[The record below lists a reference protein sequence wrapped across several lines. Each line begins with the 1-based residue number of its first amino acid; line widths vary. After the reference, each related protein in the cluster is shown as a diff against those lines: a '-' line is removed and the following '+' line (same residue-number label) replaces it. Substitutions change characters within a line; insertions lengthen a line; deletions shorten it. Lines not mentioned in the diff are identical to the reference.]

1 MSHSKPI
8 RILLALAATFIP
20 LCGSGAAWH
29 FTDVGRVVAISDVH
43 GAYAAMVRTLKS
55 AEVLDEALAWRAGA
69 THLVITGDILD
80 RGPDSRQVMDLLMRL
95 EGEAEEAGGRVHLL
109 LGNHEIMNLTGDLR
123 YVSAAEYAAFTEEEI
138 AADREQAFQVFRSL
152 RPEAQDEEALRRDF
166 GLRAPPGYFGH
177 RSAFAPDGHYGKWL
191 LEKPLLIVI
200 NDTAFVHG
208 GLSPLVTDLG
218 LDGVNDTMKNEVA
231 RYASAL
237 EVVIEA
243 GLIDPTENF
252 FRHAEILKALPAD
265 PQRPAEI
272 AQAIADVIRLNT
284 ASVHDSQS
292 PVWYRGNVG
301 CGALVED
308 DKLDAAL
315 AALGAERVVIGHTP
329 TQSRQVL
336 QRLAGRVIEVDTGML
351 NAYYGGSG
359 HALVIEGDALSVL
372 GETGPESS
380 APVAH
385 PRPAVPEVDA
395 LSAVELERILA
406 NGEIRSNTVD
416 ASGQTVV
423 QLQDGETSVT
433 ASFVENS
440 RKGFAPE
447 LAAYRLDRLLQL
459 DMVPVTVVR
468 EIDGD
473 MGTLQLLPATKQN
486 EVTRSASG
494 EGTSAWC
501 PLPEQWNAMYVFDA
515 LTYNAL
521 RHPQSMLYNS
531 GNWQLMLVGH
541 AEAFG
546 TRDGRP
552 SWLDEAEL
560 KIGAAWV
567 EALSSLTDEVLQA
580 ELGDVLDKRRLRAL
594 TKRRDA
600 LLEEATL

>member
-1 MSHSKPI
+1 MSQSKPI
-8 RILLALAATFIP
+8 RFLLALAATFIP

-29 FTDVGRVVAISDVH
+29 FTEVGKVVAISDVH
-43 GAYAAMVRTLKS
+43 GAYAAMVRTLKN
-55 AEVLDEALAWRAGA
+55 AEVLDEAVAWRAGPA
-69 THLVITGDILD
+69 HLVITGDILD

-109 LGNHEIMNLTGDLR
+109 LGNHEVMNLTGDLR
-123 YVSAAEYAAFTEEEI
+123 YVAAAEYAAFAEEEV

-152 RPEAQDEEALRRDF
+152 RPEAQDEEGLRRDF

-177 RSAFAPDGHYGKWL
+177 RRAFAPDGRYGKWL
-191 LEKPLLIVI
+191 LEKPLLVVI

-231 RYASAL
+231 GYASAL

-252 FRHAEILKALPAD
+252 FRHAEILNALPAD

-315 AALGAERVVIGHTP
+315 ATLGAERVVIGHTP
-329 TQSRQVL
+329 TQSRRVL
-336 QRLAGRVIEVDTGML
+336 QRLDGRVIEVDTGML

-359 HALVIEGDALSVL
+359 HALVIEGDALTVL
-372 GETGPESS
+372 GEAGPESS
-380 APVAH
+380 APVVH

-395 LSAVELERILA
+395 LSAAELERILA
-406 NGEIRSNTVD
+406 NGEIHSNTVD
-416 ASGQTVV
+416 ASGQTIV
-423 QLQDGETSVT
+423 QLQDGATSVT
-433 ASFVENS
+433 ASFVENP

-459 DMVPVTVVR
+459 DMVPVTVAR

-494 EGTSAWC
+494 EGASAWC

-521 RHPQSMLYNS
+521 RHPQSMLYNP

-541 AEAFG
+541 SEAFG

-560 KIGAAWV
+560 KIGAAWI
-567 EALSSLTDEVLQA
+567 EALSALTDEVLQA

-600 LLEEATL
+600 LLGEATL

>member
-1 MSHSKPI
+1 MSQLTPI

-20 LCGSGAAWH
+20 LCGSGAAWQ
-29 FTDVGRVVAISDVH
+29 FTDVGKVVAISDVH

-55 AEVLDEALAWRAGA
+55 AGVLDDALAWRAGPA
-69 THLVITGDILD
+69 HLVITGDILD

-123 YVSAAEYAAFTEEEI
+123 YVSAAEYATFTEEEV
-138 AADREQAFQVFRSL
+138 AAEREQAFQVFRSL

-177 RSAFAPDGHYGKWL
+177 RSAFAPDGRYGKWL

-208 GLSPLVTDLG
+208 GLSPLVTELG

-231 RYASAL
+231 GYASGL
-237 EVVIEA
+237 DVVIEA

-252 FRHAEILKALPAD
+252 FRHAEILGALPAD

-292 PVWYRGNVG
+292 PAWYRGNVG

-336 QRLAGRVIEVDTGML
+336 QRLDGRVIEVDTGML
-351 NAYYGGSG
+351 NAYYGGRG
-359 HALVIEGDALSVL
+359 HALVIEGDALTVL
-372 GETGPESS
+372 GEAGPESS

-385 PRPAVPEVDA
+385 PRPAVPEVEA
-395 LSAVELERILA
+395 LSAAELERILA
-406 NGEIRSNTVD
+406 NGEIRSKTVD

-423 QLQDGETSVT
+423 QLQDGKTGVT
-433 ASFVENS
+433 ASFVENP

-459 DMVPVTVVR
+459 DMVPVTVAR
-468 EIDGD
+468 EVDGD
-473 MGTLQLLPATKQN
+473 MGTLQLLPATQHN
-486 EVTRSASG
+486 EMTRSASG
-494 EGTSAWC
+494 EGASAWC

-521 RHPQSMLYNS
+521 RHPQSMLYNP

-541 AEAFG
+541 DEAFG

-560 KIGAAWV
+560 KIGEAWV